1 VTYLF
6 DEDKNFFGLDGRL
19 LASGKV
25 YFCVPDGTANI
36 NTLKTI
42 YTTEAKDVT
51 ASNPQTL
58 TATGRFP
65 QEVHGTGL
73 YDVVIKVSVGGA
85 TVRTL
90 YNVPAGYAA
99 DALNVSLTPSSGAS
113 ATDVQTFLRAIYA
126 RTAAEIAASVT
137 PTYYYYPPGDI
148 RRYGAV
154 SGAGDV
160 TTAFAAAALVAS
172 SHANY
177 WPAGT
182 WNISSV
188 TLTDNATVRTDGFA
202 TNVNQI
208 AGHDGSPNSQKRLVN
223 VAGSNIILG
232 SFKSTGQIATDSGEQ
247 QHVVFVYKTGASI
260 DNITIGDIYGQDIRG
275 DVLYIGAPSGFTT
288 TNWSAGRIT
297 GNNVL
302 RHVVAIVGASYGHL
316 TAAVQD
322 GACGLCVLD
331 IEPDA
336 EPSGDV
342 TVDYIKGRMVGILP
356 PLAADYADRIVFGTM
371 DLNPDYG
378 GDSTPAYASHIGDV
392 GLQLRNCRHVS
403 IKNARIRNHTKF
415 AIEQVFNPGELDD
428 QRMYIGHLDISN
440 VGSLESTINSPCSV
454 GNMRYVEVAS
464 GKISL
469 QTVGDYAFFG
479 NPSPGSPTEKSRFDI
494 SDLSCD
500 GTVVRYAYNSR
511 FDGIIINTS
520 NAANAFRDMD
530 NCTISNSDITIPSL
544 MNNGTNVTFSNVE
557 ATCSTGYLTGTVADV
572 TFDNCSGGL
581 EGVSSPSQITS
592 NQNDY
597 AVGQAVT
604 DLRLSTDASRD
615 LTGITNGRK
624 GRRLQ
629 LFNVGSFDLVL
640 KNDVTSTAA
649 NRFLLG
655 ADLTIG
661 TNEGVVLWYD
671 TTSSRWR
678 CASRV

>member
-1 VTYLF
+1 MTYLF

-137 PTYYYYPPGDI
+137 PTYYYYPPGDV

-154 SGAGDV
+154 SAAANV
-160 TTAFAAAALVAS
+160 TAAFASAALVAAT
-172 SHANY
+172 HGNY
-177 WPAGT
+177 WPAGV

-188 TLTDNATVRTDGFA
+188 TLTDGATVRTEGFS
-202 TNVNQI
+202 TQVNQL
-208 AGHDGSPNSQKRLVN
+208 AGYDGSPNTQTRMIICG
-223 VAGSNIILG
+223 GSNITLG
-232 SFKSTGQIATDSGEQ
+232 SLKSTGQIATDSGEQ

-260 DNITIGDIYGQDIRG
+260 SNITIGDIHGTDIRG
-275 DVLYIGAPSGFTT
+275 DVLYIGAPTGFTT
-288 TNWSAGRIT
+288 TNVSYGRIT
-297 GNNVL
+297 GNNIL
-302 RHVVAIVGASYGHL
+302 RNIVSIVGASYVTGR
-316 TAAVQD
+316 AAIQEGPV
-322 GACGLCVLD
+322 GLCVYD
-331 IEPDA
+331 IEPDFD
-336 EPSGDV
+336 PSTDIHIDLV
-342 TVDYIKGRMVGILP
+342 KGRYAQVAP
-356 PLAADYADRIVFGTM
+356 PNAADYADRITIGTL
-371 DLNPDYG
+371 DLNPSYG
-378 GDSTPAYASHIGDV
+378 GDTTPSYAS
-392 GLQLRNCRHVS
+392 GLFDSGLLIRNCRHLY
-403 IKNARIRNHTKF
+403 IGNARIKDFPKF
-415 AIEQVFNPGELDD
+415 AIEHIFNSGELAD
-428 QRMYIGHLDISN
+428 QRLHIGHLEISGCGASEAVYN
-440 VGSLESTINSPCSV
+440 TPCAV
-454 GNMRYVEVAS
+454 LNLKHVRVDS
-464 GKISL
+464 GIISL
-469 QTVGDYAFFG
+469 QNTTDDSAFYG
-479 NPSPGSPTEKSRFDI
+479 NPSGVQADVTMMQ
-494 SDLSCD
+494 LSNIVCD
-500 GTVVRYAYNSR
+500 GRLAIYADSSTFSSIR
-511 FDGIIINTS
+511 INTVNPTRAFQNITNSTIKDS
-520 NAANAFRDMD
+520 N
-530 NCTISNSDITIPSL
+530 ITIPSL
-544 MNNGTNVTFSNVE
+544 IANSSNVTFERVDG
-557 ATCSTGYLTGTVADV
+557 TFSTAVLAGTYADID
-572 TFDNCSGGL
+572 FENCSGGI
-581 EGVSSPSQITS
+581 VPTQTATQWVA
-592 NQNDY
+592 NTDNY
-597 AVGQAVT
+597 ALLDAT
-604 DLRLSTDASRD
+604 NILRASTDASRN
-615 LTGITNGRK
+615 LTGLAGGRA

-629 LFNVGSFDLVL
+629 LFNVGAFDIVL
-640 KNDVTSTAA
+640 KNDVTSTLA

-671 TTSSRWR
+671 TTDSRWR